1 MPVMQADASNAL
13 DDKSLASNMLTQA
26 KRMEADA
33 QGLINE
39 AARMKKEAERM
50 FPGVVINNT
59 VQAPATEPAK
69 KRGRPAKATAHAVQ

>member
-1 MPVMQADASNAL
+1 
-13 DDKSLASNMLTQA
+13 MLTQA

-50 FPGVVINNT
+50 FPGVVINNN
-59 VQAPATEPAK
+59 VQVPAAAPAK
-69 KRGRPAKATAHAVQ
+69 KRGRPAKVTAHAVQ